1 MSEQYIT
8 LKNGMKM
15 PRLGMGT
22 WMLGEQRTIHQQEI
36 KALRAGMDAGFTLI
50 DTAEMY
56 GNGLSEKLIGEA
68 IQGYDREKLFL
79 VSKVYPYNAAR
90 PAIYNSIDQT
100 LKNLQTDY
108 LDMYLLH
115 WRGSIPLEETV
126 ESMEE
131 LVKKGK
137 IKSWGVSNLDTD
149 DMKKL
154 FSIPNGDH
162 CQVDQVLY
170 HLGSRGVEYDL
181 MPWLSEHDTPLMAYC
196 PLAQAGS
203 LRRGLLNN
211 KVVKEIAKNRGIT
224 GMQVLLAF
232 VLHKENVIAI
242 PRSGRKEHVLQN
254 WEVGEIKLTEEEYQM
269 LDQEYPAPNHKTYL
283 DIV

>member
-1 MSEQYIT
+1 MSENKIT
-8 LKNGMKM
+8 LKNGMQM

-22 WMLGEQRTIHQQEI
+22 WMLGEHNTIYQQEL

-56 GNGLSEKLIGEA
+56 GNGLSEQLIGEA

-79 VSKVYPYNAAR
+79 VSKVYPYNAGR
-90 PAIYNSIDQT
+90 PAIYDSIDQT
-100 LKNLQTDY
+100 LRNLKTDY

-126 ESMEE
+126 DSMEE

-137 IKSWGVSNLDTD
+137 IRSWGVSNLDTS
-149 DMKKL
+149 DMKEL
-154 FSIPNGDH
+154 FSVPNGDH

-170 HLGSRGVEYDL
+170 HLGSRGIEYDL
-181 MPWLSEHDTPLMAYC
+181 MPWLEEHQTPVMAYC

-203 LRRGLLNN
+203 LQRSLLKN
-211 KVVKEIAKNRGIT
+211 KEVQKIAKARGIT
-224 GMQVLLAF
+224 PMQVLLVF
-232 VLHKENVIAI
+232 VLRKDQVIAI
-242 PRSGRKEHVLQN
+242 PRSGRTEHVLQN
-254 WEVGEIKLTEEEYQM
+254 WAVKDVILTDEEYAA
-269 LDQEYPAPNHKTYL
+269 LDRAFPAPGHKTYL

>member
-1 MSEQYIT
+1 MSDLYLT

-22 WMLGEQRTIHQQEI
+22 WMLGEHLSIYQQEK
-36 KALRAGMDAGFTLI
+36 KALQAGLNAGFTLI

-56 GNGLSEKLIGEA
+56 GNGLSEKLIGDT
-68 IQGYDREKLFL
+68 IQGYFREKLFL
-79 VSKVYPYNAAR
+79 VSKVYPHNAGR
-90 PAIYNSIDQT
+90 PQIYDSIDQT
-100 LKNLQTDY
+100 LHNLKTDY

-126 ESMEE
+126 DAMEE

-137 IKSWGVSNLDTD
+137 IRSWGVSNLDTS
-149 DMKKL
+149 DMKEL
-154 FSIPNGDH
+154 FSVPNGDH

-170 HLGSRGVEYDL
+170 HLGSRGIEYDL
-181 MPWLSEHDTPLMAYC
+181 MPWLEKHQTPVMAYC

-203 LRRGLLNN
+203 LQRSLLKN
-211 KVVKEIAKNRGIT
+211 KEVQKIAKVRGIT
-224 GMQVLLAF
+224 SMQVLLAF
-232 VLHKENVIAI
+232 VLRKDQVIAI
-242 PRSGRKEHVLQN
+242 PRSGRTEHVLQN
-254 WEVGEIKLTEEEYQM
+254 WAVKDVILTDEEYAA
-269 LDQEYPAPNHKTYL
+269 LDRAFPAPGHKTYL